1 MGIVL
6 RADAATTLPLE
17 DIEHP
22 GPSDLTTVS
31 AGHPED
37 RVFELSTGISSRRQ
51 IGEREPRL

>member
-37 RVFELSTGISSRRQ
+37 RVFELCGDQQSEADR
-51 IGEREPRL
+51 